1 MKHDFGSYQQN
12 ADFFYHLPLPSSFSN
27 RKIYPY
33 YFCVVVADV
42 PFPLLLTLLNLV
54 AVNI

>member
-12 ADFFYHLPLPSSFSN
+12 ADFSYHLPLPSSFSN
-27 RKIYPY
+27 LKIYPY

-42 PFPLLLTLLNLV
+42 PFPLPLTLLNLV

>member
-1 MKHDFGSYQQN
+1 MKHDFGSYHQN
-12 ADFFYHLPLPSSFSN
+12 EDFSYHLPLPSNFRN